1 MELLSFTVAATDDR
15 SPIGGRL
22 YNFRMASTSRFDA
35 QFRAALDRIP
45 AHVWCAAPTGGLTF
59 INAVSGQ
66 YLQLLD
72 DHPLRLGIDVNAA
85 WDSHVALLHEDDHEE
100 TRRVWSTC
108 LRTGTSG
115 EVTFR
120 VRHPSGSYR
129 WFVSR
134 AEPVRDE
141 DGTLLYWI
149 GANVDIE
156 DHKQATFYLAQA
168 TDALRKSEMELR
180 QVLDLTPLLIAALG
194 ANRERI
200 FMNRTALAYLGLT
213 LEEWRRGGAFEV
225 HPDDVEHFKAETE
238 RSLASGLPY
247 EVEVRLRRH
256 DGVYRWVIARYNP
269 VGDGEGK
276 ILRWYV
282 ACTDIED
289 RKQAADRLQQENIAL
304 REDIAQAFEEII
316 GRSSALRQVLAHV
329 GKVAGSNSTVLI
341 SGETGT
347 GKELVARA
355 IHRGSARV
363 DRAFIAVN
371 CAAVPHSLIGSELF
385 GHERGAFTGA
395 TRRRLGRF
403 ELAQGGT
410 LFLDEVGELPM
421 EIQVALLRVL
431 QEREFERVG
440 GTATI
445 RADVRLIA
453 ATNRDLPI
461 AIAAGTFRSDLF
473 YRLNVFP
480 ISVPPL
486 RERSED
492 VPLLVE
498 FFMERYARQAG
509 KRIRRVNK
517 RALERLQSYPW
528 PGNVRELQ
536 NVIERSV
543 ILSEGDELTVDGA
556 WLSVGRA
563 TPKEERLPRAIAAH
577 EKEIIEAAL
586 RATHGRVYG
595 PSGAAARLGIPRS
608 TLESK
613 IRALGINKNRFR
625 E

>member
-1 MELLSFTVAATDDR
+1 MV
-15 SPIGGRL
+15 
-22 YNFRMASTSRFDA
+22 STSRFDA

-45 AHVWCAAPTGGLTF
+45 VHLWCASPTGGLVF

-66 YLQLLD
+66 YHQLQN
-72 DHPLRLGIDVNAA
+72 DHPLRLGLDRNAA

-108 LRTGTSG
+108 LRTGSAG

-120 VRHPSGSYR
+120 IRQPSGSYR
-129 WFVSR
+129 WFISR

-213 LEEWRRGGAFEV
+213 LEDWRRGAAFEV
-225 HPDDVEHFKAETE
+225 HPDDVEQFKAETE

-247 EVEVRLRRH
+247 EVEVRLRRY

-269 VGDGEGK
+269 VSDGEGK

-316 GRSSALRQVLAHV
+316 GRSSALQQVLAHV

-355 IHRGSARV
+355 IHRGSARG

-371 CAAVPHSLIGSELF
+371 CAAVPPSLIGSELF

-395 TRRRLGRF
+395 MRRRLGRF

-410 LFLDEVGELPM
+410 LFLDEVGELPI

-453 ATNRDLPI
+453 ATNRDLPT
-461 AIAAGTFRSDLF
+461 AVAAGTFRSDLF

-492 VPLLVE
+492 IPLLVE
-498 FFMERYARQAG
+498 FFMDRYARQAG

-517 RALERLQSYPW
+517 RALERLRCYPW

-543 ILSEGDELTVDGA
+543 ILSEGDELTVDGS
-556 WLSVGRA
+556 WLSVGRVIRN
-563 TPKEERLPRAIAAH
+563 EQRLPRAVAAH

-586 RATHGRVYG
+586 LATRGRVYG
-595 PSGAAARLGIPRS
+595 PTGAAVRLGVPRS
-608 TLESK
+608 TLESR